1 MRHSARIL
9 LAGITLIFAAMA
21 TEWIGSTYQL
31 LLVLVVSLAL
41 AVAGAVISIRGMIEF
56 LGDRV

>member
-1 MRHSARIL
+1 
-9 LAGITLIFAAMA
+9 MA